1 MKERILLIAK
11 MIGLTLLFSA
21 VSVTCLSGLFQ
32 WAWNTVLPE
41 LFGLPHLGYLQS
53 VGVLTLITIIGLVAK
68 GSSIRFTHRT
78 TY

>member
-1 MKERILLIAK
+1 MKEKILLIAK

-32 WAWNTVLPE
+32 WSWNIVLPE
-41 LFGLPHLGYLQS
+41 LFGLPRIGYLQS
-53 VGVLTLITIIGLVAK
+53 VGVLALITILGLVGK